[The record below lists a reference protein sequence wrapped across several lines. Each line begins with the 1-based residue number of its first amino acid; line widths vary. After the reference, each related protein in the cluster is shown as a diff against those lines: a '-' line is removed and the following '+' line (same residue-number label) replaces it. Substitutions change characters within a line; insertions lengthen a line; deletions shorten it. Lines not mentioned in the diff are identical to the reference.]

1 MVILPVNFEIMRREN
16 HTYDVIICIVKLND
30 SSNRLEKGLGLK
42 MNIFLPLI
50 SLISA
55 ETILD
60 ISNCVS
66 CSTSFSDENFEK
78 TLNSQ
83 EPVYCAPHCSN
94 PIILEGTNFYS
105 GTPGTFSYELF
116 IKFIFFS
123 KINYLLSSDSFRSE
137 LKILE
142 IYS

>member
-1 MVILPVNFEIMRREN
+1 MIPQIDL
-16 HTYDVIICIVKLND
+16 K
-30 SSNRLEKGLGLK
+30 KGLGLK
-42 MNIFLPLI
+42 MIIFLPLV
-50 SLISA
+50 SLITA

-78 TLNSQ
+78 ILNSQ

-105 GTPGTFSYELF
+105 GTPWTFS
-116 IKFIFFS
+116 
-123 KINYLLSSDSFRSE
+123 
-137 LKILE
+137 
-142 IYS
+142 